1 MVTILGISC
10 FYHDASAAIVRDG
23 QVIAASSE
31 ERFSRIKHDAGFPDK
46 AIAYC
51 CSAAGIAPID
61 IDYVVFYEKPFLKF
75 ERIILS
81 ILLSFPR
88 SCLLFREAMVTWLNE
103 KLWIRQILQERTGV
117 PEKNIS
123 FCEHHQS
130 HAASAYLCSPY
141 QDAAILTVDGVGEW
155 ATTTFG
161 YGSGNRFAIEQEIHF
176 PHSLGLLYSTFT
188 AFLGFEVNEG
198 EYKVMGMAPYG
209 TPRFVDK
216 IEKLLSMHDDGSF
229 TLDMRYFA
237 YHYSHRRSFSKRFV
251 QEFGSPRDPSHAE
264 IFDTYYADIAA
275 SIQRAIENAAV
286 NLCCALYKLHPVPRL
301 CLAGGVALNCVAN
314 EKILSRTPFTELFV
328 QPSAGDG
335 GGALGAALYMHHQVL
350 NNPRGYVME
359 SAGLGSAY
367 TDSDICKILDEGN
380 IPYHNYDN
388 QEDLFRSIAV
398 HLAAG
403 KVIGWFQGHAEWG
416 PRALG
421 YRSILA
427 DPRNPAMKDIVN
439 SKVKFR
445 ELFRPFAPAVL
456 AEHADEYFDFPGKQD
471 LLLYEFMLC
480 TVPVK
485 ETKRTVIPAVTHVD
499 GTARVQVV
507 RAESNSLLHGL
518 LKAFYGQTGVPV
530 LLNTSFNLKGE
541 PIVNSPEDAL
551 ATFHRSGIDI
561 LVMGSTVITKEQK
574 SCVC

>member
-1 MVTILGISC
+1 M
-10 FYHDASAAIVRDG
+10 
-23 QVIAASSE
+23 
-31 ERFSRIKHDAGFPDK
+31 
-46 AIAYC
+46 
-51 CSAAGIAPID
+51 
-61 IDYVVFYEKPFLKF
+61 
-75 ERIILS
+75 
-81 ILLSFPR
+81 
-88 SCLLFREAMVTWLNE
+88 
-103 KLWIRQILQERTGV
+103 TGV
-117 PEKNIS
+117 
-123 FCEHHQS
+123 Q
-130 HAASAYLCSPY
+130 
-141 QDAAILTVDGVGEW
+141 T
-155 ATTTFG
+155 
-161 YGSGNRFAIEQEIHF
+161 
-176 PHSLGLLYSTFT
+176 
-188 AFLGFEVNEG
+188 
-198 EYKVMGMAPYG
+198 
-209 TPRFVDK
+209 
-216 IEKLLSMHDDGSF
+216 
-229 TLDMRYFA
+229 
-237 YHYSHRRSFSKRFV
+237 
-251 QEFGSPRDPSHAE
+251 
-264 IFDTYYADIAA
+264 
-275 SIQRAIENAAV
+275 
-286 NLCCALYKLHPVPRL
+286 CALP
-301 CLAGGVALNCVAN
+301 
-314 EKILSRTPFTELFV
+314 IS
-328 QPSAGDG
+328 
-335 GGALGAALYMHHQVL
+335 
-350 NNPRGYVME
+350 
-359 SAGLGSAY
+359 
-367 TDSDICKILDEGN
+367 DSDICKILDEGN